1 MFEIYKAVKSRK
13 TYLVSFGHACD
24 LFEDA
29 KKHYKCAV
37 NRIAIREC
45 WILNDELYLKDPHDK
60 KAKLAYTA
68 YLKKKG
74 SLT

>member
-1 MFEIYKAVKSRK
+1 MFEIYKGIKSRK

-24 LFEDA
+24 LFVDA

-37 NRIAIREC
+37 DRIALKEC
-45 WILNDELYLKDPHDK
+45 WIMNNEMYLKDPHDK

-68 YLKKKG
+68 FLKKR
-74 SLT
+74 